1 MEFEKRKF
9 LIDILNDF
17 SPLQCILKAPQI
29 GMTTINLLKTF
40 YVAKKLHRDIVY
52 CVDTKTEALTKRGFL
67 SYDQITLSD
76 ELLTLSLDGKTQ
88 WSRVKEIFSKDVTT
102 TMYDYS
108 ARNFNA
114 LTTHNHRWIVHNK
127 KGDYRITTSEKL
139 HKENYFIPKI
149 ITNDIGKEVYSD
161 DYVRLLAWVFSEG
174 TYPKQIS
181 KFTGKP
187 KGHSIHITQ
196 SEKVNAD
203 KCVEI
208 RRVLKSCGVDWKER
222 PQYNYLISGCI
233 DFKFAF
239 EIAKNIR
246 ERFPDKMPDAEFACS
261 LSSRQAKIFIETF
274 VSADGWIDKS
284 GTPAITQKNKKCVDI
299 INMIAVIAG
308 YSPSVVKPS
317 VNNCYTI
324 RMTQFPD
331 IYTSELKPKI
341 IDNWRGIVWCP
352 RTDAGTFYA
361 RRNGRCYWTGNTLP
375 TETDVREMAGG
386 KINRIIAQ
394 NPLLKSWTKDHDTIE
409 QKSVGGNIIYYRG
422 CVDKDTE
429 ILTENGWCKYG
440 QVSIGDKLPTLNI
453 SSNAV
458 EMDSVIDMTSFQV
471 DENLVRIETVLL
483 DQLITKDH
491 RCAVTKRRFNGEQGE
506 IRIVMAKDLLNKT
519 TAHIPLRHYPLVESL
534 ENNQSALYKIV
545 GWVIG
550 DGSYLIKRDK
560 SVFVRNDGTVN
571 QKIYETKKVCIYQAD
586 FCEELERD
594 LEAANI
600 SFFKK
605 KNRKD
610 KSVWVYQL
618 SSKDGKRILD
628 ICPDKK
634 LTHKIIFNC
643 STEER
648 KALYSGLMMSDGNNY
663 KDSKFY
669 QNKGITTDSFQALMV
684 LLGRTTSARN
694 SKKKN
699 ILVSIK
705 QRRYANITAKEE
717 HYKGIVWCPTTNNG
731 TIFIRRNG
739 VVSVTGQCFTARA
752 AMMVSSQLNAHD
764 EVDASD
770 QMIIT
775 QYETRQQ
782 AESGGWR
789 WYWSHPSL
797 AEYGI
802 DVYWNQSDQ
811 KHWFITCPK
820 CLKQQFMSWPE
831 SINKLGFYQCK
842 HCSEP
847 LEDSV
852 RQDGLWVPKYNKD
865 WQSKNIIKP
874 FSGYWINQM
883 MCSWITAEKILKDF
897 NEKPPQYFYNY
908 VLGLPY
914 SGGDS
919 KLTEGQLKQ
928 NCTGQM
934 TIPEANEP
942 VVMGVDTGLK
952 LDFVIGNKRLGL
964 FYHGDATSYS
974 TLDDLMRRWP
984 KMIAVVDAGG
994 DLIGSRAFYERFKG
1008 RVFLCYFTGER
1019 KTNEIAWWG
1028 EGERFGEASVDR
1040 ERVIQW
1046 VVDEFRTA
1054 RIPLQGTREDWHDY
1068 YLDWANLSRIKQ
1080 VDPVTRQIKGI
1091 KWVRNGR
1098 DHRALATCL
1107 WRIGLERFPDT
1118 STFVSPH
1125 K

>member
-246 ERFPDKMPDAEFACS
+246 ERFPDKIPDAEFACS

-284 GTPAITQKNKKCVDI
+284 GTSAIIQKNKKCVDV

-422 CVDKDTE
+422 
-429 ILTENGWCKYG
+429 
-440 QVSIGDKLPTLNI
+440 
-453 SSNAV
+453 
-458 EMDSVIDMTSFQV
+458 
-471 DENLVRIETVLL
+471 
-483 DQLITKDH
+483 
-491 RCAVTKRRFNGEQGE
+491 
-506 IRIVMAKDLLNKT
+506 
-519 TAHIPLRHYPLVESL
+519 
-534 ENNQSALYKIV
+534 
-545 GWVIG
+545 
-550 DGSYLIKRDK
+550 
-560 SVFVRNDGTVN
+560 
-571 QKIYETKKVCIYQAD
+571 
-586 FCEELERD
+586 
-594 LEAANI
+594 
-600 SFFKK
+600 
-605 KNRKD
+605 
-610 KSVWVYQL
+610 
-618 SSKDGKRILD
+618 
-628 ICPDKK
+628 
-634 LTHKIIFNC
+634 
-643 STEER
+643 
-648 KALYSGLMMSDGNNY
+648 
-663 KDSKFY
+663 
-669 QNKGITTDSFQALMV
+669 
-684 LLGRTTSARN
+684 
-694 SKKKN
+694 
-699 ILVSIK
+699 
-705 QRRYANITAKEE
+705 
-717 HYKGIVWCPTTNNG
+717 
-731 TIFIRRNG
+731 
-739 VVSVTGQCFTARA
+739 CFTARA